1 MEKKLKGHLISKVDP
16 GSIGEELELE
26 PGDCVLTINGNPIE
40 DIFDYEYYVNSP
52 STYV

>member
-26 PGDCVLTINGNPIE
+26 PGDCVTRSANPYRYIRL
-40 DIFDYEYYVNSP
+40 
-52 STYV
+52 

>member
-26 PGDCVLTINGNPIE
+26 PETVSLR
-40 DIFDYEYYVNSP
+40 
-52 STYV
+52 STEIP